1 MNFLKTLSKKLV
13 WAKLSL
19 VMVVVATSFGTALP
33 ARADNFAGKIDL
45 VQVTPTST
53 RFLVRS
59 QNLNLYAS
67 GTYKDML
74 LEGFYRR
81 SSFSIS
87 YQPAKCPSGIKGT
100 CGSVTAL
107 TVDTSNF

>member
-1 MNFLKTLSKKLV
+1 MNFLKALSKKLAL
-13 WAKLSL
+13 AKLSL
-19 VMVVVATSFGTALP
+19 AMIVVATSFGTALP

-45 VQVTPTST
+45 VQVTPNNT

-67 GTYKDML
+67 GAYRDML
-74 LEGFYRR
+74 IQGFYRR

-87 YQPAKCPSGIKGT
+87 YQPVKCPNGIKEPAAT
-100 CGSVTAL
+100 L
-107 TVDTSNF
+107 IP